1 MKIRGLIMGFLGL
14 VCLLFPELL
23 TSILGKDRED
33 KAVLLRLNRIM
44 GMVLVLIGIF
54 LVVVDN

>member
-1 MKIRGLIMGFLGL
+1 MGFLGL

-33 KAVLLRLNRIM
+33 EAVLLRLNRIM
-44 GMVLVLIGIF
+44 GIVLVLIGVF

>member
-33 KAVLLRLNRIM
+33 ETVLLRLNRTM
-44 GMVLVLIGIF
+44 GIVLVLIGVF

>member
-14 VCLLFPELL
+14 ACLLFPELL

-33 KAVLLRLNRIM
+33 EAVLLRLNRTM
-44 GMVLVLIGIF
+44 GIVLVLIGVF